1 MIQTKSVPPAVDE
14 DTFWLF
20 EASFQDLTQVQRAI
34 DHAATPDLV
43 AQYQIKTLRDAS
55 MGKIKVGRDMTTLDT
70 QAILTIHGALSRA
83 GLAKWGPDLTQSH
96 DALFNAAC
104 RYLAIQTFRE
114 VSVGPLYQY
123 LGVNPSFADNIGLMT
138 MSYNHYVHY
147 LSAAKFKREMKLPGR
162 LVEAENNKT
171 IARRRERV
179 SGSAVLSR
187 CFFMYTSDR
196 SVSLSFS
203 AS

>member
-14 DTFWLF
+14 ETLRLF
-20 EASFQDLTQVQRAI
+20 EASFQDLNQVQRAI
-34 DHAATPDLV
+34 DQASTPYLI
-43 AQYQIKTLRDAS
+43 AKHQIQTLRDAS
-55 MGKIKVGRDMTTLDT
+55 MGKIKVGRGMITVDT

-83 GLAKWGPDLTQSH
+83 GLAKWGPNLTQNH

-114 VSVGPLYQY
+114 VSVGPSYRY
-123 LGVNPSFADNIGLMT
+123 LGVNPLFADNIGLIT
-138 MSYNHYVHY
+138 MAYNHYVHF
-147 LSAAKFKREMKLPGR
+147 LSAAKFKREMKAPGK

-179 SGSAVLSR
+179 S
-187 CFFMYTSDR
+187 SD
-196 SVSLSFS
+196 VDLLVE
-203 AS
+203 